1 MRSLVFAGPSFARA
15 ALPVGLPDPP
25 ANDSGYAFDVAFE
38 FDSVSW
44 SFAHAPPSLAG
55 LGVLR
60 LIRVLG
66 SCPAASGDRIARHLS
81 SLPDLLP

>member
-25 ANDSGYAFDVAFE
+25 TNDSGYVFD
-38 FDSVSW
+38 FDTVSW